1 MEVPLTS
8 LQAIFERAAFGVG
21 QVSPAGDRQF
31 LNDRFCEI
39 VGYSREELFASSE
52 RDILMPMIALRQTKS
67 YGGSWPGEIS
77 SSSLENRYVPERWN
91 HRVRRAVCLSFKGS
105 RLTGRNVS
113 F

>member
-67 YGGSWPGEIS
+67 YGGSWQVRFRRPHWRTAMSRNDGTIVCAELCV
-77 SSSLENRYVPERWN
+77 SLLRD
-91 HRVRRAVCLSFKGS
+91 HD
-105 RLTGRNVS
+105 
-113 F
+113 